1 MLKTKPSIVFFG
13 NEQLCTGANSLN
25 SPSFQ
30 ALLKNS
36 FDIQALI
43 LNARKKSKIMSIEKY
58 AINANVP
65 VYKVQSKQEI
75 TEVIE
80 GLKPEL
86 GVLAAFG
93 RIVPQSVIDSFK
105 HGIIN
110 IHPSLLPKFRGPTPI
125 ESAILAGEKQTGVS
139 IMQLAAEMDAGSIYT
154 QKAITI
160 NDKVTSIDLAAQ
172 LAQIGSELLLD
183 VLSKL
188 NDTSFIPK
196 PQESA
201 LATYCKLIKKS
212 DGELHPKTKS
222 ATQLSREV
230 RAYLGWPKS
239 HLQYKSLNIIVL
251 ESRVVNFDVKP
262 GKLEVCDRKLLLGCK
277 KDSLEI
283 TRLQLA
289 GKKPIDSQ
297 SFINGYGSKLQ

>member
-43 LNARKKSKIMSIEKY
+43 LNASKKSKIMSIEKY

-188 NDTSFIPK
+188 NDNSFIPK

-262 GKLEVCDRKLLLGCK
+262 GKLEVRDRKLLLGCN

-289 GKKPIDSQ
+289 GKKPMDST

>member
-1 MLKTKPSIVFFG
+1 MFFG

-43 LNARKKSKIMSIEKY
+43 LNASKKSKIVSIEKY
-58 AINANVP
+58 ARNANVP

-80 GLKPEL
+80 RLKPEL

-93 RIVPQSVIDSFK
+93 RIVPQSVIDSFE

-172 LAQIGSELLLD
+172 LAQIGSELLIE
-183 VLSKL
+183 VLGKL
-188 NDTSFIPK
+188 NDNNFTPK
-196 PQESA
+196 PQENA
-201 LATYCKLIKKS
+201 LATYCKLIEKS
-212 DGELHPKTKS
+212 DGELHPKKKS

-239 HLQYKSLNIIVL
+239 HLQYKGLDIIVL
-251 ESRVVNFDVKP
+251 ESSITKNDVEP
-262 GKLEVCDRKLLLGCK
+262 GKLDVRNGKLLLGCQ

-289 GKKPIDSQ
+289 GKKPLDAQ
-297 SFINGYGSKLQ
+297 SFINGYGTKLQ

>member
-43 LNARKKSKIMSIEKY
+43 LNASKKSKIMSIEKY

-188 NDTSFIPK
+188 NDNSFIPK

-251 ESRVVNFDVKP
+251 ESKVVNHDVKP
-262 GKLEVCDRKLLLGCK
+262 DKLEVRDRKLLLGCK

-289 GKKPIDSQ
+289 GKKPMDST